1 MSRTGTAELPL
12 HPGKAP
18 RWLFD
23 RMVGLA
29 DAILTISVD
38 DLGERE
44 TLRKFSDPFWFQAF
58 SCVLGFDW
66 HSSGTTTVTCGAVKE
81 ALSSNDLG
89 IYLAGGKGAVS
100 RMTLPEIEDACER
113 NSIGFDIENSL
124 RRSSKM
130 AAKVD
135 SAALQD
141 GHQLYHHTILFDRKG
156 NWSVVQQGM
165 NEESGYARRYHWSSE
180 GISRFDESPHT
191 SILGVRRDMVLD
203 LTSRDSREAKEVCCD
218 LIKEDPRRTREI
230 VRAASRGPQKSILE
244 WCPGGEKIPAVL
256 TMPRDIN
263 WNVLRSC
270 YDIQPRN
277 FEELLGIDGVG
288 PSTVRALAFSAEIIY
303 GKEPSWHDPVKFSF
317 AVGGKDG
324 VPFPVDRKAMDE
336 TIQILKKG
344 AEEAKLGDREKIS
357 AIQRLRK
364 FVPPDYEWT

>member
-1 MSRTGTAELPL
+1 MSRTGFADLPL

-18 RWLFD
+18 RWLFG

-29 DAILTISVD
+29 EAILTISVD

-44 TLRKFSDPFWFQAF
+44 TLRRFSDPFWFQAF

-100 RMTLPEIEDACER
+100 RMTPPEIENACER

-124 RRSSKM
+124 KKSSKM

-165 NEESGYARRYHWSSE
+165 NEESGYARR
-180 GISRFDESPHT
+180 
-191 SILGVRRDMVLD
+191 
-203 LTSRDSREAKEVCCD
+203 
-218 LIKEDPRRTREI
+218 
-230 VRAASRGPQKSILE
+230 
-244 WCPGGEKIPAVL
+244 
-256 TMPRDIN
+256 
-263 WNVLRSC
+263 
-270 YDIQPRN
+270 
-277 FEELLGIDGVG
+277 
-288 PSTVRALAFSAEIIY
+288 
-303 GKEPSWHDPVKFSF
+303 
-317 AVGGKDG
+317 
-324 VPFPVDRKAMDE
+324 
-336 TIQILKKG
+336 
-344 AEEAKLGDREKIS
+344 
-357 AIQRLRK
+357 
-364 FVPPDYEWT
+364 